1 MSAVARRWW
10 IGAGVFLL
18 LAWLVGYPLV
28 ITTFAAFVPESGAAA
43 GAVGAS
49 APFSEFVNRP
59 DEWTALFRSLWISLA
74 SVGLAGLVGVPLG
87 FLFARAEFP
96 GRKVLGELLALPVAL
111 PPLVGVIAFLYLYGE
126 SGMAT
131 RLVGNLLGSTGAP
144 WRLTGPGA
152 ILLVH
157 TYSMYVY
164 FYLFTRAALAR
175 FDGAQLEAAA
185 SLGAGRLRTLARVV
199 LPGLA
204 PALAAAAILTFLTAL
219 GSFSAPYI
227 FGGSFRVM
235 TTQILASRQNGDIDI
250 AEVETFFLIA
260 LAIAGLLIA
269 RGLERRH
276 LGRRA
281 AAQRGTPPERRQ
293 VRSPAVRLG
302 LTLAGWLFA
311 LLLLLPH
318 LTLILI
324 SFVPRASWT
333 TELFPPVLSLA
344 NYRAFGGA
352 GSAGTAAEALRPVAN
367 SLWMALAATAG
378 ALVLGFFAARR
389 AIDRRPGG
397 AFWARP
403 IGLLVAIP
411 WAVPATAFAVALA
424 TTMSVQAPASGRFLL
439 VGTAAILPLAY
450 LARALP
456 ATGQAAIAALEQ
468 MDPQLEEAAASL
480 GAGKLRTLARVT
492 LPRVRP
498 ALAAGASLAFLAAF
512 GDFVVSIVL
521 YTYETRPI
529 SIEILSNLRLQE
541 TGVAAVYGVL
551 LTALS
556 AAAFLLWGREKEVR

>member
-1 MSAVARRWW
+1 M
-10 IGAGVFLL
+10 FLL

-28 ITTFAAFVPESGAAA
+28 ITTFAAFVPEA
-43 GAVGAS
+43 GAGAS
-49 APFSEFVNRP
+49 AGAQGPFSEFVQRP

-74 SVGLAGLVGVPLG
+74 SVGLAALVGVPLG

-96 GRKVLGELLALPVAL
+96 GRRVLAELLALPVAL

-131 RLVGNLLGSTGAP
+131 RLVGTLLRTEEAP

-185 SLGAGRLRTLARVV
+185 SLGAGRLRTFLHVV

-235 TTQILASRQNGDIDI
+235 TTQILASRQNGDVDV

-260 LAIAGLLIA
+260 LALAGLLFA
-269 RGLERRH
+269 RALERRGV
-276 LGRRA
+276 GRRA
-281 AAQRGTPPERRQ
+281 SQRGTPPARQ
-293 VRSPAVRLG
+293 PVRSPAARLA

-324 SFVPRASWT
+324 SFVPRATWT
-333 TELFPPVLSLA
+333 TELLPPVLSLA
-344 NYRAFGGA
+344 NYRALGE
-352 GSAGTAAEALRPVAN
+352 TAEALRPVAN

-378 ALVLGFFAARR
+378 ALALGFVAGRR

-397 AFWARP
+397 RLWGRAIAF
-403 IGLLVAIP
+403 LVAVP

-424 TTMSVQAPASGRFLL
+424 TTMSVRAPATGRFLL
-439 VGTAAILPLAY
+439 VGTMAILPLAY
-450 LARALP
+450 LVRALP

-468 MDPQLEEAAASL
+468 MDPQLEEAAAAL
-480 GAGKLRTLARVT
+480 GAGKLRTLVRVT

-556 AAAFLLWGREKEVR
+556 AAAFLAWGREKETH

>member
-1 MSAVARRWW
+1 MTATAKRWW
-10 IGAGVFLL
+10 LAAGVFLV
-18 LAWLVGYPLV
+18 LAWLVGYPLLV
-28 ITTFAAFVPESGAAA
+28 TMLAALRNESG
-43 GAVGAS
+43 GGFG
-49 APFSEFVNRP
+49 APFAEFVRRS
-59 DEWTALFRSLWISLA
+59 DEWTALARSLWISLA
-74 SVGLAGLVGVPLG
+74 SVGLAGAVGVPLG

-96 GRKVLGELLALPVAL
+96 GRRLLGELLALPVAL

-131 RLVGNLLGSTGAP
+131 RLVGNLLQLSGAP

-185 SLGAGRLRTLARVV
+185 ALGAGGWRTLRRVV
-199 LPGLA
+199 LPGLR

-235 TTQILASRQNGDIDI
+235 TTQILASRQNGDVDI

-260 LAIAGLLIA
+260 VAIVGLLVA
-269 RGLERRH
+269 RWLERRQV
-276 LGRRA
+276 GRSA
-281 AAQRGTPPERRQ
+281 AMQRGTPPERRA
-293 VRSPAVRLG
+293 VRSPAARVALA
-302 LTLAGWLFA
+302 LAGWLFA

-324 SFVPRASWT
+324 SFVPQASWT
-333 TELFPPVLSLA
+333 TELFPPVFSLA
-344 NYRAFGGA
+344 NYRALGA
-352 GSAGTAAEALRPVAN
+352 SGATAEALRPVAN

-378 ALVLGFFAARR
+378 ALVLGFVAARR
-389 AIDRRPGG
+389 AVDRRPGG
-397 AFWARP
+397 AFWSRA

-411 WAVPATAFAVALA
+411 WAVPATAYAVALA
-424 TTMSVQAPASGRFLL
+424 TTMSVQAPLAGRFLL
-439 VGTAAILPLAY
+439 VGTAGILPLAY

-456 ATGQAAIAALEQ
+456 ATGQAAISALAQ
-468 MDPQLEEAAASL
+468 LDPQLEEAAAAL

-492 LPRVRP
+492 LPRLRP

-556 AAAFLLWGREKEVR
+556 AAAFLLWGREKEVH

>member
-1 MSAVARRWW
+1 MSAALRRWW
-10 IGAGVFLL
+10 LGAGVFLL

-28 ITTFAAFVPESGAAA
+28 VTTFAAFVSEAGNATSSGA
-43 GAVGAS
+43 G
-49 APFSEFVNRP
+49 APFREFVNRP

-74 SVGLAGLVGVPLG
+74 SVGLAGAVGVPLG

-96 GRKVLGELLALPVAL
+96 GRRVLGELLALPVAL

-131 RLVGNLLGSTGAP
+131 RLVGNVLGTVGSP

-185 SLGAGRLRTLARVV
+185 SLGAGRLRTFTRVV

-204 PALAAAAILTFLTAL
+204 PALAAAAVLTFLTAM

-235 TTQILASRQNGDIDI
+235 TTQILASRQNGDVDI

-260 LAIAGLLIA
+260 LAIAGLLVA
-269 RGLERRH
+269 RRIERRPS
-276 LGRRA
+276 GRA
-281 AAQRGTPPERRQ
+281 ASRGTPPERRV
-293 VRSPAVRLG
+293 VRSPAMRLA
-302 LTLAGWLFA
+302 LTVVGWLFA

-324 SFVPRASWT
+324 SFVPRATWT

-344 NYRAFGGA
+344 NYRALGE
-352 GSAGTAAEALRPVAN
+352 TAEALRPVAN

-378 ALVLGFFAARR
+378 ALLLGFVAARR
-389 AIDRRPGG
+389 AVDRRPGG

-403 IGLLVAIP
+403 ISLLVAVP

-424 TTMSVQAPASGRFLL
+424 TTMSVHAPAAGRFLL
-439 VGTAAILPLAY
+439 VGTVAILPLAY

-456 ATGQAAIAALEQ
+456 ATGQAAIAAFEQ
-468 MDPQLEEAAASL
+468 MDPQLEEAAAAL
-480 GAGKLRTLARVT
+480 GAGKLRTLVRVT

-498 ALAAGASLAFLAAF
+498 ALAAGASLAFLAAV

>member
-1 MSAVARRWW
+1 MSALARRWW

-28 ITTFAAFVPESGAAA
+28 VTAFAAFVPEA
-43 GAVGAS
+43 GAGGGAG
-49 APFSEFVNRP
+49 APFAEFVNRP

-96 GRKVLGELLALPVAL
+96 GRRVLGELLALPVAL

-131 RLVGNLLGSTGAP
+131 RLVGNLVGSAGAP

-185 SLGAGRLRTLARVV
+185 SLGAGRWRTLTRVV

-235 TTQILASRQNGDIDI
+235 TTQILASRQNGDVDI
-250 AEVETFFLIA
+250 AEVETLFLIA
-260 LAIAGLLIA
+260 VAILGLLIA

-281 AAQRGTPPERRQ
+281 ASQRGTAPERRA
-293 VRSPAVRLG
+293 VRSRAARVG
-302 LTLAGWLFA
+302 LTAAGWLLA

-324 SFVPRASWT
+324 SFVPRATWT
-333 TELFPPVLSLA
+333 TELFPPVLSFT
-344 NYRAFGGA
+344 NYRALGA
-352 GSAGTAAEALRPVAN
+352 TAEALRPVAN

-378 ALVLGFFAARR
+378 ALVLGFVAARR
-389 AIDRRPGG
+389 AVDRRPGG
-397 AFWARP
+397 AFWARA

-424 TTMSVQAPASGRFLL
+424 TTMSVSSPASGRFLL

-468 MDPQLEEAAASL
+468 MDPQLEEAAAAL
-480 GAGKLRTLARVT
+480 GAGKLRTLVRVT

-556 AAAFLLWGREKEVR
+556 AAAFLLWGREREVR

>member
-1 MSAVARRWW
+1 MTAHARRWW
-10 IGAGVFLL
+10 MAAGIFAI

-28 ITTFAAFVPESGAAA
+28 ITTFAAFVPEA
-43 GAVGAS
+43 GATGSSAAAS
-49 APFSEFVNRP
+49 APFAEFVSRP

-96 GRKVLGELLALPVAL
+96 GRRILGELLALPVAL

-131 RLVGNLLGSTGAP
+131 RLVGNLLRIEGSP

-185 SLGAGRLRTLARVV
+185 ALGAGRLRTLTRVV

-235 TTQILASRQNGDIDI
+235 TTQILASRQNGDVDI
-250 AEVETFFLIA
+250 AEVETFFLIV
-260 LAIAGLLIA
+260 LAIAGRLIA
-269 RGLERRH
+269 RRLEGR
-276 LGRRA
+276 GRRTA
-281 AAQRGTPPERRQ
+281 TQRGTPPARRA
-293 VRSPAVRLG
+293 VRSPAVRLAVAV
-302 LTLAGWLFA
+302 AGWLFA

-344 NYRAFGGA
+344 NYRVLGTAGA
-352 GSAGTAAEALRPVAN
+352 AAEALRPVAN
-367 SLWMALAATAG
+367 SLWMALGATAG

-389 AIDRRPGG
+389 AVDRRPGG
-397 AFWARP
+397 AFWSRA
-403 IGLLVAIP
+403 IGLLIAVP

-424 TTMSVQAPASGRFLL
+424 TTMSVNSPATGRFLL
-439 VGTAAILPLAY
+439 VGTVAILPLAY
-450 LARALP
+450 LVRALP

-468 MDPQLEEAAASL
+468 MDPQLEEAAAAL
-480 GAGKLRTLARVT
+480 GASKLRTLVRVT

-556 AAAFLLWGREKEVR
+556 AAAFLLWGREREVN

>member
-1 MSAVARRWW
+1 VSAARRRWW
-10 IGAGVFLL
+10 LAAGVFLL
-18 LAWLVGYPLV
+18 LAWLVGYPLLV
-28 ITTFAAFVPESGAAA
+28 TMLAALRSETAGVSGGLA
-43 GAVGAS
+43 
-49 APFSEFVNRP
+49 APFAEFVRRS
-59 DEWTALFRSLWISLA
+59 DEWTALLRSLWISLA
-74 SVGLAGLVGVPLG
+74 SVILAGAVGVPLG
-87 FLFARAEFP
+87 FLFGRAEFP
-96 GRKVLGELLALPVAL
+96 GRRVLGDLLALPVAL

-131 RLVGNLLGSTGAP
+131 RLVGNLVGATGAP
-144 WRLTGPGA
+144 WRLTGAGA

-185 SLGAGRLRTLARVV
+185 SLGAGRLRTLWRVV

-235 TTQILASRQNGDIDI
+235 TTQILASRQNGDVDI
-250 AEVETFFLIA
+250 AEVETFFLIVLA
-260 LAIAGLLIA
+260 LGGLLIA
-269 RGLERRH
+269 RALERRH
-276 LGRRA
+276 AGRVA
-281 AAQRGTPPERRQ
+281 AIARGTPPKRRE
-293 VRSPAVRLG
+293 VRSRAARLG
-302 LTLAGWLFA
+302 LALAGWLFA

-324 SFVPRASWT
+324 SFVPRATWT
-333 TELFPPVLSLA
+333 TELFPPVFSLA
-344 NYRAFGGA
+344 NYRAL
-352 GSAGTAAEALRPVAN
+352 GSTAEAFRPVVN

-378 ALVLGFFAARR
+378 ALVLGFVAARR
-389 AIDRRPGG
+389 AVDARPGG
-397 AFWARP
+397 RFWAKP

-411 WAVPATAFAVALA
+411 WAVPATAYAVALA
-424 TTMSVQAPASGRFLL
+424 TTMSVHAPLAGRFVM

-456 ATGQAAIAALEQ
+456 ATGQAAMAALSQ
-468 MDPQLEEAAASL
+468 LDPRLEEAAAAL
-480 GAGKLRTLARVT
+480 GAGKLRTLVRVT
-492 LPRVRP
+492 LPRLRP

-556 AAAFLLWGREKEVR
+556 AAAFLLWGREREVG

>member
-1 MSAVARRWW
+1 MTAAARRGW
-10 IGAGVFLL
+10 IAAGLFLFL
-18 LAWLVGYPLV
+18 FWLVAYPLL
-28 ITTFAAFVPESGAAA
+28 ITMLSAFRGENGGGLGAPIAAFVQ
-43 GAVGAS
+43 
-49 APFSEFVNRP
+49 RP

-74 SVGLAGLVGVPLG
+74 SVALAAAVGVPLG

-96 GRKVLGELLALPVAL
+96 GRRVLGELLALPVAL

-131 RLVGNLLGSTGAP
+131 RVVGNLLRTSSAP
-144 WRLTGPGA
+144 WRLTGAGA

-185 SLGAGRLRTLARVV
+185 SLGAGRWRTLTRVV
-199 LPGLA
+199 LPGLT

-235 TTQILASRQNGDIDI
+235 TTQILASRQNGDVDV
-250 AEVETFFLIA
+250 AQVETLFLIV
-260 LAIAGLLIA
+260 LAIAGLLVA
-269 RGLERRH
+269 RGLERRS
-276 LGRRA
+276 RWRVA
-281 AAQRGTPPERRQ
+281 ATQRGTPPERRA
-293 VRSPAVRLG
+293 VRSPAARFA

-324 SFVPRASWT
+324 SFVPPATWT
-333 TELFPPVLSLA
+333 TELFPPVLSLV
-344 NYRAFGGA
+344 NYRALGK
-352 GSAGTAAEALRPVAN
+352 TAEALRPVMN
-367 SLWMALAATAG
+367 SLWMAIAATLG
-378 ALVLGFFAARR
+378 ALVLGFVAARR
-389 AIDRRPGG
+389 AVDRRPGG
-397 AFWARP
+397 AIWARS
-403 IGLLVAIP
+403 ISLLVAIP
-411 WAVPATAFAVALA
+411 WAVPATAYAVALA
-424 TTMSVQAPASGRFLL
+424 TTMSVHAPLAGRFLL
-439 VGTAAILPLAY
+439 VGTVGILPLAY
-450 LARALP
+450 LVRALP
-456 ATGQAAIAALEQ
+456 ATGQAAIAALGQ
-468 MDPQLEEAAASL
+468 LDPQLEEASAAL
-480 GAGKLRTLARVT
+480 GAGKLRTLRRVT
-492 LPRVRP
+492 LPRLRP

-521 YTYETRPI
+521 YTYETRPV

>member
-1 MSAVARRWW
+1 VSAVARRWW
-10 IGAGVFLL
+10 ISAGVFLL

-28 ITTFAAFVPESGAAA
+28 ITTFAAFVPEASAAGAAA
-43 GAVGAS
+43 SAAAS
-49 APFSEFVNRP
+49 APFSEFMHRP

-96 GRKVLGELLALPVAL
+96 GRRVLGELLALPVAL

-131 RLVGNLLGSTGAP
+131 RLVGDLLRIEGAP

-185 SLGAGRLRTLARVV
+185 SLGAGRLRTFTRVV

-235 TTQILASRQNGDIDI
+235 TTQILASRQNGDVDV

-260 LAIAGLLIA
+260 LAIAGLLVA
-269 RGLERRH
+269 RLLERRRE
-276 LGRRA
+276 GRRA
-281 AAQRGTPPERRQ
+281 SQRGTPPARRQ
-293 VRSPAVRLG
+293 VRSRAARLA
-302 LTLAGWLFA
+302 LTLVGWLFA

-344 NYRAFGGA
+344 NYRALGE
-352 GSAGTAAEALRPVAN
+352 TAEALRPVAN

-378 ALVLGFFAARR
+378 ALVLGFVAARR
-389 AIDRRPGG
+389 AVDRRSGG
-397 AFWARP
+397 AFWARA

-424 TTMSVQAPASGRFLL
+424 TTMSVNAPAAGRFLL
-439 VGTAAILPLAY
+439 VGTVAILPLAY
-450 LARALP
+450 LVRALP

-480 GAGKLRTLARVT
+480 GAGKLRTLVRVT

-556 AAAFLLWGREKEVR
+556 AAAFLLWGREKEAR

>member
-1 MSAVARRWW
+1 MTAASRRSWLA
-10 IGAGVFLL
+10 AGVFGVLL
-18 LAWLVGYPLV
+18 WLVGYPLIV
-28 ITTFAAFVPESGAAA
+28 TMFAALRAESGGVL
-43 GAVGAS
+43 GAPLA
-49 APFSEFVNRP
+49 EFVRRP
-59 DEWTALFRSLWISLA
+59 DEWTALARSLWIALA

-96 GRKVLGELLALPVAL
+96 GRRVLGELLALPVAL

-131 RLVGNLLGSTGAP
+131 RLVGGLLGGSGAGDAP

-185 SLGAGRLRTLARVV
+185 ALGAGRWRTLWRVV
-199 LPGLA
+199 VPGLR

-235 TTQILASRQNGDIDI
+235 TTQILASRQNGDVDI

-260 LAIAGLLIA
+260 LAIGGLLFA
-269 RGLERRH
+269 RWLERRY
-276 LGRRA
+276 LGWTA
-281 AAQRGTPPERRQ
+281 TTQRGTPPERRQ
-293 VRSPAVRLG
+293 VRSPAARFA
-302 LTLAGWLFA
+302 LTLAGWIFA
-311 LLLLLPH
+311 LVLLLPH

-333 TELFPPVLSLA
+333 TELFPPVFSLA
-344 NYRAFGGA
+344 NYRALGA
-352 GSAGTAAEALRPVAN
+352 SAEAFRPVAN
-367 SLWMALAATAG
+367 SLWMALAATGG
-378 ALVLGFFAARR
+378 ALILGFVAARR
-389 AIDRRPGG
+389 AVDRRPGA

-411 WAVPATAFAVALA
+411 WAVPATAYAVALA
-424 TTMSVQAPASGRFLL
+424 TTMSVNAPLAGRFLL
-439 VGTAAILPLAY
+439 VGTAGILPLAY

-456 ATGQAAIAALEQ
+456 ATGQAAIAALSQ
-468 MDPQLEEAAASL
+468 LDPQLEEAAVAL
-480 GAGKLRTLARVT
+480 GAGKLRTLRRVT
-492 LPRVRP
+492 LPRLRP

-556 AAAFLLWGREKEVR
+556 AAAFLLWGREKAVR

>member
-1 MSAVARRWW
+1 VSAAARRWW
-10 IGAGVFLL
+10 IGAGVFVL
-18 LAWLVGYPLV
+18 LAWLVGYPLL
-28 ITTFAAFVPESGAAA
+28 ITTFAAFVPEA
-43 GAVGAS
+43 GAGAG
-49 APFSEFVNRP
+49 APFSEFVNRA

-74 SVGLAGLVGVPLG
+74 SVGLAGVVGVPLG

-96 GRKVLGELLALPVAL
+96 GRRVLGELLALPVAL

-131 RLVGNLLGSTGAP
+131 RLVGNLLQTAGSP

-185 SLGAGRLRTLARVV
+185 SLGAGRWRTLVGVV

-204 PALAAAAILTFLTAL
+204 PALAAAAVLTFLTAL

-235 TTQILASRQNGDIDI
+235 TTQILASRQNGDVDI

-260 LAIAGLLIA
+260 VAIGGLLIA
-269 RGLERRH
+269 RRLEGR
-276 LGRRA
+276 GRRSA
-281 AAQRGTPPERRQ
+281 TQRGTPPARRA
-293 VRSPAVRLG
+293 VRSPAVRLAVAV
-302 LTLAGWLFA
+302 AGWLFA
-311 LLLLLPH
+311 FLLLLPH

-344 NYRAFGGA
+344 NYRALGA
-352 GSAGTAAEALRPVAN
+352 TMEAFRPVAN

-378 ALVLGFFAARR
+378 ALILGFAAARR
-389 AIDRRPGG
+389 AVDRRPGG
-397 AFWARP
+397 LFWARA
-403 IGLLVAIP
+403 IGLLIAIP

-424 TTMSVQAPASGRFLL
+424 TTMSVDSPATGRFLL
-439 VGTAAILPLAY
+439 VGTVAILPLAY
-450 LARALP
+450 LVRALP

-468 MDPQLEEAAASL
+468 MDPQLEEAAAAL
-480 GAGKLRTLARVT
+480 GAGKLRTLVRVT

-556 AAAFLLWGREKEVR
+556 AAAFLLWGREREAR

>member
-1 MSAVARRWW
+1 MSPAARRWW
-10 IGAGVFLL
+10 IGAGVFVL
-18 LAWLVGYPLV
+18 LAWLVGYPLL
-28 ITTFAAFVPESGAAA
+28 ITTFAAFVPEAGAAA
-43 GAVGAS
+43 GGGTS
-49 APFSEFVNRP
+49 APFAEFVQRP

-74 SVGLAGLVGVPLG
+74 SVGLAGAVGVPLG
-87 FLFARAEFP
+87 FLFAGAEFP

-131 RLVGNLLGSTGAP
+131 RLVGNLLQTAGSP

-185 SLGAGRLRTLARVV
+185 SLGAGRWRTLVRVV

-235 TTQILASRQNGDIDI
+235 TTQILASRQNGDVDI

-260 LAIAGLLIA
+260 VAIGGLLIA
-269 RGLERRH
+269 RRLEGR
-276 LGRRA
+276 GRRSA
-281 AAQRGTPPERRQ
+281 TQRGTPPARRA
-293 VRSPAVRLG
+293 VRSPAMRLAVAV
-302 LTLAGWLFA
+302 AGWLFA

-344 NYRAFGGA
+344 NYRALGA
-352 GSAGTAAEALRPVAN
+352 TMEAFRPVAN

-378 ALVLGFFAARR
+378 ALILGFAAARR
-389 AIDRRPGG
+389 AVDRRPGG
-397 AFWARP
+397 LFWARA
-403 IGLLVAIP
+403 IGLLIAIP

-424 TTMSVQAPASGRFLL
+424 TTMSVDSPATGRFLL
-439 VGTAAILPLAY
+439 VGTVAILPLAY
-450 LARALP
+450 LVRALP

-468 MDPQLEEAAASL
+468 MDPQLEEAAAAL
-480 GAGKLRTLARVT
+480 GAGKLRTLVRVT

-556 AAAFLLWGREKEVR
+556 AAAFLLWGREREAR

>member
-1 MSAVARRWW
+1 MSAAARRGWLA
-10 IGAGVFLL
+10 AGVFVL
-18 LAWLVGYPLV
+18 LAWLVGYPLLV
-28 ITTFAAFVPESGAAA
+28 TMFAALRAESG
-43 GAVGAS
+43 GALGAPL
-49 APFSEFVNRP
+49 AEFVRRP
-59 DEWTALFRSLWISLA
+59 DEWTALLRSLWISLA
-74 SVGLAGLVGVPLG
+74 SVGLAAVVGVPLG

-96 GRKVLGELLALPVAL
+96 GRRLLGELLALPVAL

-131 RLVGNLLGSTGAP
+131 RLVGNLVHASAAP

-175 FDGAQLEAAA
+175 FDGALLEAAA
-185 SLGAGRLRTLARVV
+185 ALGAGRWRTLWRVV

-235 TTQILASRQNGDIDI
+235 TTQILASRQNGDVDI
-250 AEVETFFLIA
+250 AEVETFFLIVV
-260 LAIAGLLIA
+260 AIGGLLAA
-269 RGLERRH
+269 RWLERRH
-276 LGRRA
+276 LGRIA
-281 AAQRGTPPERRQ
+281 ATQRGTPPERRR
-293 VRSPAVRLG
+293 VRSRAARLG
-302 LTLAGWLFA
+302 LTLAGWLLA
-311 LLLLLPH
+311 GLLLLPH

-333 TELFPPVLSLA
+333 TELFPPVFSFA
-344 NYRAFGGA
+344 NYRALGA
-352 GSAGTAAEALRPVAN
+352 TVEALRPVAN

-378 ALVLGFFAARR
+378 ALVLGFVAARR
-389 AIDRRPGG
+389 AVDRRPGG

-411 WAVPATAFAVALA
+411 WAVPATAYAVALA
-424 TTMSVQAPASGRFLL
+424 TTMSVDAPLAGRFLL

-456 ATGQAAIAALEQ
+456 ATGQAAIAALAQ
-468 MDPQLEEAAASL
+468 MDPQLEEAAAAL
-480 GAGKLRTLARVT
+480 GAGKLRTLVRVT
-492 LPRVRP
+492 LPRLRP

-556 AAAFLLWGREKEVR
+556 AAAFLLWGREKEMR

>member
-1 MSAVARRWW
+1 MSAAARRWW

-18 LAWLVGYPLV
+18 LVWLVGYPLV
-28 ITTFAAFVPESGAAA
+28 VTTFAAFVPEAGGVPGA
-43 GAVGAS
+43 GAGAS
-49 APFSEFVNRP
+49 APFTEFVNRP

-96 GRKVLGELLALPVAL
+96 GRRVLGELLALPVAL

-131 RLVGNLLGSTGAP
+131 RLVGSLVQSSGAP

-185 SLGAGRLRTLARVV
+185 SLGASRWRTLTRVV

-235 TTQILASRQNGDIDI
+235 TTQILASRQNGDVDI

-260 LAIAGLLIA
+260 VAIGGLLIA
-269 RGLERRH
+269 RGLQRRH

-281 AAQRGTPPERRQ
+281 ATQRGTPPERRQ
-293 VRSPAVRLG
+293 VRSPAARLA
-302 LTLAGWLFA
+302 LALAGWSLA

-344 NYRAFGGA
+344 NYRALGA
-352 GSAGTAAEALRPVAN
+352 TGAAAEALRPVAN
-367 SLWMALAATAG
+367 SLWMALVATAG
-378 ALVLGFFAARR
+378 ALVLGFVAARR
-389 AIDRRPGG
+389 AVDRRPGG
-397 AFWARP
+397 VFWARA

-424 TTMSVQAPASGRFLL
+424 TTMSVNSPASGRFLL

-468 MDPQLEEAAASL
+468 MDPQLEEASASL

>member
-1 MSAVARRWW
+1 M
-10 IGAGVFLL
+10 
-18 LAWLVGYPLV
+18 
-28 ITTFAAFVPESGAAA
+28 
-43 GAVGAS
+43 
-49 APFSEFVNRP
+49 NRP

-74 SVGLAGLVGVPLG
+74 SVGLAGAVGVPLG

-185 SLGAGRLRTLARVV
+185 SLGAGRWRTLTRVV

-281 AAQRGTPPERRQ
+281 AAQRGTPPERRAGALARRATGPDARRLALRVAAAPAAPHPDPDL
-293 VRSPAVRLG
+293 VRAAGQLDDRALPAGAVARQLPGLG
-302 LTLAGWLFA
+302 RG
-311 LLLLLPH
+311 
-318 LTLILI
+318 
-324 SFVPRASWT
+324 
-333 TELFPPVLSLA
+333 
-344 NYRAFGGA
+344 
-352 GSAGTAAEALRPVAN
+352 GTAAEALRPVAN

-480 GAGKLRTLARVT
+480 GAGKLRTLVRVT

-498 ALAAGASLAFLAAF
+498 ALTAGASLAFLAAF

-556 AAAFLLWGREKEVR
+556 AAAFLLWGREREVR

>member
-1 MSAVARRWW
+1 M
-10 IGAGVFLL
+10 FLL

-28 ITTFAAFVPESGAAA
+28 ITTFAAFVPEA
-43 GAVGAS
+43 GAGAS
-49 APFSEFVNRP
+49 AGAQGPFSEFVQRA
-59 DEWTALFRSLWISLA
+59 DEWTALLRSLWISLA
-74 SVGLAGLVGVPLG
+74 SVALAGLVGVPLG

-96 GRKVLGELLALPVAL
+96 GRRVLGELLALPVAL

-126 SGMAT
+126 SGIAT
-131 RLVGNLLGSTGAP
+131 RMVGSLLRTDGAP

-164 FYLFTRAALAR
+164 FYLFTRAALSR

-185 SLGAGRLRTLARVV
+185 SLGAGRIRTLVRVI

-204 PALAAAAILTFLTAL
+204 PALAAAAVLTFLTAL

-235 TTQILASRQNGDIDI
+235 TTQILASRQNGDVDL
-250 AEVETFFLIA
+250 AEVETFVLIV
-260 LAIAGLLIA
+260 LAISGLLVA
-269 RGLERRH
+269 RALERRAP
-276 LGRRA
+276 GRRA
-281 AAQRGTPPERRQ
+281 SQRGTPPARRA
-293 VRSPAVRLG
+293 VRSFTARLG
-302 LTLAGWLFA
+302 LTAAGWSLA

-318 LTLILI
+318 LTLLLI
-324 SFVPRASWT
+324 SFVPRATWT
-333 TELFPPVLSLA
+333 TQLFPPVLSLA
-344 NYRAFGGA
+344 NYRALGG
-352 GSAGTAAEALRPVAN
+352 TVEALRPVVN

-378 ALVLGFFAARR
+378 ALLLGFVAARR
-389 AIDRRPGG
+389 AVDRRPGS
-397 AFWARP
+397 AFWGRA
-403 IGLLVAIP
+403 IGLLVAVP

-424 TTMSVQAPASGRFLL
+424 TTMSLQAPSQGRFLL
-439 VGTAAILPLAY
+439 VGTMAILPLAY
-450 LARALP
+450 LVRALP

-468 MDPQLEEAAASL
+468 MDPQLEEASASL

-556 AAAFLLWGREKEVR
+556 AAAFLLWGREKEGN

>member
-1 MSAVARRWW
+1 MSSAARRWW

-18 LAWLVGYPLV
+18 LAWMVGYPLV
-28 ITTFAAFVPESGAAA
+28 ITTFAAFVPEA
-43 GAVGAS
+43 GGGGAS
-49 APFSEFVNRP
+49 APFAEFVSRP
-59 DEWTALFRSLWISLA
+59 DEWTALLRSLWISLA

-96 GRKVLGELLALPVAL
+96 GRRVLGELLALPVAL

-131 RLVGNLLGSTGAP
+131 RLVGNLLRTEGSP

-185 SLGAGRLRTLARVV
+185 SLGAGRWRTLVRVV

-235 TTQILASRQNGDIDI
+235 TTQILASRQNGDVDI

-260 LAIAGLLIA
+260 VAIGGLLIA
-269 RGLERRH
+269 RRLEGR
-276 LGRRA
+276 GRRSA
-281 AAQRGTPPERRQ
+281 TQRGTPPARRA
-293 VRSPAVRLG
+293 VRSPAVRLAVAV
-302 LTLAGWLFA
+302 AGWLFA

-344 NYRAFGGA
+344 NYRALGGVGA
-352 GSAGTAAEALRPVAN
+352 TAEAPSGRWRTRSGWRWQRPPGRSSSV
-367 SLWMALAATAG
+367 SSPPG
-378 ALVLGFFAARR
+378 ARS
-389 AIDRRPGG
+389 
-397 AFWARP
+397 
-403 IGLLVAIP
+403 IG
-411 WAVPATAFAVALA
+411 VPA
-424 TTMSVQAPASGRFLL
+424 APSGR
-439 VGTAAILPLAY
+439 G
-450 LARALP
+450 R
-456 ATGQAAIAALEQ
+456 
-468 MDPQLEEAAASL
+468 
-480 GAGKLRTLARVT
+480 
-492 LPRVRP
+492 
-498 ALAAGASLAFLAAF
+498 
-512 GDFVVSIVL
+512 
-521 YTYETRPI
+521 
-529 SIEILSNLRLQE
+529 
-541 TGVAAVYGVL
+541 
-551 LTALS
+551 S
-556 AAAFLLWGREKEVR
+556 AC

>member
-1 MSAVARRWW
+1 MSAAARRWW
-10 IGAGVFLL
+10 IGAGVFVL
-18 LAWLVGYPLV
+18 LAWLVGYPLL
-28 ITTFAAFVPESGAAA
+28 ITTFAAFVPEA
-43 GAVGAS
+43 GAGAG
-49 APFSEFVNRP
+49 APFSEFVNRA

-74 SVGLAGLVGVPLG
+74 SVGLAGVVGVPLG

-96 GRKVLGELLALPVAL
+96 GRRVLGELLALPVAL

-131 RLVGNLLGSTGAP
+131 RLVGNLLQTGGSP

-185 SLGAGRLRTLARVV
+185 SLGAGRWRTLVRVV

-204 PALAAAAILTFLTAL
+204 PALAAAAVLTFLTAL

-235 TTQILASRQNGDIDI
+235 TTQILASRQNGDVDI

-260 LAIAGLLIA
+260 VAIGGLLIA
-269 RGLERRH
+269 RRLEGR
-276 LGRRA
+276 GRRSA
-281 AAQRGTPPERRQ
+281 TQRGTPPARRA
-293 VRSPAVRLG
+293 VRSPAVRLAVAV
-302 LTLAGWLFA
+302 AGWLFA
-311 LLLLLPH
+311 FLLLLPH

-344 NYRAFGGA
+344 NYRALGA
-352 GSAGTAAEALRPVAN
+352 TMEAFRPVAN

-378 ALVLGFFAARR
+378 ALILGFAAARR
-389 AIDRRPGG
+389 AVDRRPGG
-397 AFWARP
+397 PFWARA
-403 IGLLVAIP
+403 IGLLIAIP

-424 TTMSVQAPASGRFLL
+424 TTMSVDSPATGRFLL
-439 VGTAAILPLAY
+439 VGTVAILPLAY
-450 LARALP
+450 LVRALP

-468 MDPQLEEAAASL
+468 MDPQLEEAAAAL
-480 GAGKLRTLARVT
+480 GAGKLRTLVRVT

-556 AAAFLLWGREKEVR
+556 AAAFLLWGREREAR

>member
-1 MSAVARRWW
+1 MSAAARRWW

-28 ITTFAAFVPESGAAA
+28 ITTFAAFVPEAGASAGAA
-43 GAVGAS
+43 AS
-49 APFSEFVNRP
+49 APFAEFVHRP

-74 SVGLAGLVGVPLG
+74 SVGLAALVGVPLG
-87 FLFARAEFP
+87 FLFGRTEFP
-96 GRKVLGELLALPVAL
+96 GRRILGELLALPVAL

-131 RLVGNLLGSTGAP
+131 RLVGNLLGIAGAP

-185 SLGAGRLRTLARVV
+185 SLGAGRLRTLTRIV

-235 TTQILASRQNGDIDI
+235 TTQILASRQNGDVDL

-260 LAIAGLLIA
+260 LAIAGLLLA
-269 RGLERRH
+269 RLLERRRSA
-276 LGRRA
+276 RRA
-281 AAQRGTPPERRQ
+281 SQRGTPPARRT
-293 VRSPAVRLG
+293 VRSPAARLA

-333 TELFPPVLSLA
+333 TELFPPVFSLA
-344 NYRAFGGA
+344 NYRALGA
-352 GSAGTAAEALRPVAN
+352 TAEALRPVAN
-367 SLWMALAATAG
+367 SLWMALGATAG
-378 ALVLGFFAARR
+378 ALLLGFVAARR

-397 AFWARP
+397 SFWARP
-403 IGLLVAIP
+403 IGLLVAVP

-424 TTMSVQAPASGRFLL
+424 TTMSVNAPASGRFLL
-439 VGTAAILPLAY
+439 VGTMAILPLAY
-450 LARALP
+450 LVRALP

-468 MDPQLEEAAASL
+468 MDPQLEEAAASM
-480 GAGKLRTLARVT
+480 GAGKLRTLVRVT

-556 AAAFLLWGREKEVR
+556 AAAFLLWGREKEAS

>member
-1 MSAVARRWW
+1 MSAAARRWW
-10 IGAGVFLL
+10 IGAGIFLL
-18 LAWLVGYPLV
+18 LAWLVGYPLIV
-28 ITTFAAFVPESGAAA
+28 TTVAAFVPEA
-43 GAVGAS
+43 GAVAGAGGGAS
-49 APFSEFVNRP
+49 APFAEFVNRP
-59 DEWTALFRSLWISLA
+59 DEWTALLRSLWISLA
-74 SVGLAGLVGVPLG
+74 SVGLAGAVGVPLG

-96 GRKVLGELLALPVAL
+96 GRRVLGELLALPVAL

-131 RLVGNLLGSTGAP
+131 RLVGNLVGSTGAP

-185 SLGAGRLRTLARVV
+185 SLGAGRWRTLTRVV

-235 TTQILASRQNGDIDI
+235 TTQILASRQNGDVDI

-260 LAIAGLLIA
+260 VAIAGLLIA
-269 RGLERRH
+269 RALERRH

-281 AAQRGTPPERRQ
+281 ATQRGTPPERRQ
-293 VRSPAVRLG
+293 VRSPAVRLA
-302 LTLAGWLFA
+302 LTFAGWLFA

-324 SFVPRASWT
+324 SFVPRSSWT

-344 NYRAFGGA
+344 NYRALGE
-352 GSAGTAAEALRPVAN
+352 TAEALRPVAN

-378 ALVLGFFAARR
+378 ALILGFVAARR
-389 AIDRRPGG
+389 AVDRRPGG

-424 TTMSVQAPASGRFLL
+424 TTMSVNAPASGRFLL

-468 MDPQLEEAAASL
+468 MDPQLEEAAAAL
-480 GAGKLRTLARVT
+480 GAGKLRTLVRVT

-556 AAAFLLWGREKEVR
+556 AAAFLLWGREREVR

>member
-1 MSAVARRWW
+1 MSTAARRWW
-10 IGAGVFLL
+10 LGAGVFLV
-18 LAWLVGYPLV
+18 LAWLVGYPLLV
-28 ITTFAAFVPESGAAA
+28 TTFAAFTPEAGVTAGSGGGAA
-43 GAVGAS
+43 VS
-49 APFSEFVNRP
+49 APFAEFVNRP
-59 DEWTALFRSLWISLA
+59 DEWTALYRSLWISLA
-74 SVGLAGLVGVPLG
+74 SVALAGLVGVPLG

-96 GRKVLGELLALPVAL
+96 GRRVLGELLALPVAL

-131 RLVGNLLGSTGAP
+131 RLVGSLVGSSGAP

-185 SLGAGRLRTLARVV
+185 SLGAGRWRTLTRVV

-235 TTQILASRQNGDIDI
+235 TTQILASRQNGDVDI

-260 LAIAGLLIA
+260 VAIAGLLVA
-269 RGLERRH
+269 RTLERRH

-281 AAQRGTPPERRQ
+281 ATQRGTPPERRV
-293 VRSPAVRLG
+293 VRSPAARIA
-302 LTLAGWLFA
+302 LTAAGWLLA

-344 NYRAFGGA
+344 NYRSLGA
-352 GSAGTAAEALRPVAN
+352 TAEALRPVAN

-378 ALVLGFFAARR
+378 ALALGFVAARR
-389 AIDRRPGG
+389 AVDRRPGG
-397 AFWARP
+397 AFWSRA
-403 IGLLVAIP
+403 IGLLIAVP

-424 TTMSVQAPASGRFLL
+424 TTMSVQSPASGRFLL

-450 LARALP
+450 LVRALP

-468 MDPQLEEAAASL
+468 MDPQLEEASAAL
-480 GAGKLRTLARVT
+480 GAGKLRTLVRVT

>member
-1 MSAVARRWW
+1 MSAAARRWW
-10 IGAGVFLL
+10 LGAGVFLV
-18 LAWLVGYPLV
+18 LAWLVGYPLLV
-28 ITTFAAFVPESGAAA
+28 TTFAAFTPEAGVTAGSGGGAA
-43 GAVGAS
+43 VS
-49 APFSEFVNRP
+49 APFAEFVNRP
-59 DEWTALFRSLWISLA
+59 DEWTALYRSLWISLA
-74 SVGLAGLVGVPLG
+74 SVALAGLVGVPLG

-96 GRKVLGELLALPVAL
+96 GRRVLGELLALPVAL

-131 RLVGNLLGSTGAP
+131 RLVGKLVGSSGAP

-185 SLGAGRLRTLARVV
+185 ALGAGRWRTLTRVV

-204 PALAAAAILTFLTAL
+204 PALGAAAILTFLTAL

-235 TTQILASRQNGDIDI
+235 TTQILASRQNGDVDI

-260 LAIAGLLIA
+260 VAICGLLVA
-269 RGLERRH
+269 RRLERRH
-276 LGRRA
+276 AGRRA
-281 AAQRGTPPERRQ
+281 SQRGTPPQRRV
-293 VRSPAVRLG
+293 VRSPAARLA

-324 SFVPRASWT
+324 SFVPRATWT
-333 TELFPPVLSLA
+333 TELFPPLLSLA
-344 NYRAFGGA
+344 NYRALGA
-352 GSAGTAAEALRPVAN
+352 AGAAAEAFRPVAN

-378 ALVLGFFAARR
+378 ALILGFFAARR
-389 AIDRRPGG
+389 AVDRRPGG
-397 AFWARP
+397 AFWSPA
-403 IGLLVAIP
+403 IGLLIAVP

-424 TTMSVQAPASGRFLL
+424 TTMSVQSPASGRFLL

-450 LARALP
+450 LVRALP

-468 MDPQLEEAAASL
+468 MDPQLEEASAAL
-480 GAGKLRTLARVT
+480 GAGKLRTLVRVT

-556 AAAFLLWGREKEVR
+556 AAAFLLWGREREVR

>member
-1 MSAVARRWW
+1 MSAAARRWW

-28 ITTFAAFVPESGAAA
+28 ITTFAAFVPEAGAAA
-43 GAVGAS
+43 PAGAAG
-49 APFSEFVNRP
+49 PFAEFVQRP

-96 GRKVLGELLALPVAL
+96 GRRVLGELLALPVAL

-131 RLVGNLLGSTGAP
+131 RLVGKLLQVEGSP

-185 SLGAGRLRTLARVV
+185 SLGAGRLRTLLRVV

-235 TTQILASRQNGDIDI
+235 TTQILASRQNGDVDV

-260 LAIAGLLIA
+260 LAIGGLLVA
-269 RGLERRH
+269 RWLERRPA
-276 LGRRA
+276 GRA
-281 AAQRGTPPERRQ
+281 ASRGTPPERRA
-293 VRSPAVRLG
+293 VRSPAMRLG
-302 LTLAGWLFA
+302 LTVTGWLFA

-344 NYRAFGGA
+344 NYRALGA
-352 GSAGTAAEALRPVAN
+352 TAEALRPVAN

-378 ALVLGFFAARR
+378 ALVLGFVAARR
-389 AIDRRPGG
+389 AVDRRPGG
-397 AFWARP
+397 AFWARA

-424 TTMSVQAPASGRFLL
+424 TTMSVQAPAAGRFLL
-439 VGTAAILPLAY
+439 VGTVAILPLAY

-480 GAGKLRTLARVT
+480 GAGKLRTLVRVT

-556 AAAFLLWGREKEVR
+556 AVAFLLWGREKEVR